1 MAKIQQKV
9 NTISDVN
16 GKPKSVSKTEL
27 EIPSKGIHN
36 VIIKDDENEN
46 GMDGKEK
53 IVYVFLITVN

>member
-16 GKPKSVSKTEL
+16 GKPKSVSKTEF